1 MIVAIVG
8 ADGAGKTTVTR
19 AVAEALGGSATVA
32 DRWDIIDNPEYPF
45 ADFIKPD
52 ERRVRTCAV
61 RMAPKSR
68 VMFLLWAAVAS
79 VTDRQSP
86 PDPAEV
92 LLLDGY
98 WMKHA
103 AGEIAYGMEPPWV
116 EAVGAGLPPADIV
129 VYLRSDPETAWE
141 RMGERAVPYECGLDM
156 SCSKES
162 FLSHQ
167 QKIHEVLDT
176 WADRF
181 GWTVVDAHGAFPVV
195 VDTVLEHVR
204 AHEHEKAAA

>member
-19 AVAEALGGSATVA
+19 AVGEALGGLASVV
-32 DRWDIIDNPEYPF
+32 DRWDIIDNSAYPF

-61 RMAPKSR
+61 RMAPQSR

-79 VTDRQSP
+79 VTDRQAAA
-86 PDPAEV
+86 DPAEV

-103 AGEIAYGMEPPWV
+103 ASEIAYGTDPAWV
-116 EAVGAGLPPADIV
+116 EAVGEGLPAADVV
-129 VYLRSDPETAWE
+129 VYLRSDPATAWD
-141 RMGERAVPYECGLDM
+141 RMGERAVPYECGLDL
-156 SCSKES
+156 SCSKQS
-162 FLSHQ
+162 FLRHQ
-167 QKIHEVLDT
+167 QKIHKVLDS

-181 GWTVVDAHGAFPVV
+181 GWTVVDVHKPLPQV

-204 AHEHEKAAA
+204 AHEGAAA